1 MRGERYVNLVNVGGG
16 GRRMRKDSN
25 MVGRSMAE
33 VARVRISK
41 IDLLFV
47 RYMVCFEPEIL
58 VSLR

>member
-1 MRGERYVNLVNVGGG
+1 
-16 GRRMRKDSN
+16 MRKDSN

>member
-1 MRGERYVNLVNVGGG
+1 MYVNLVNAGGG
-16 GRRMRKDSN
+16 GRRMRRDSN

-33 VARVRISK
+33 VARVLILK

-47 RYMVCFEPEIL
+47 RYLICFKAEIL

>member
-1 MRGERYVNLVNVGGG
+1 MRR
-16 GRRMRKDSN
+16 DSN

-33 VARVRISK
+33 VARVLILK

-47 RYMVCFEPEIL
+47 RYLICFKAEIL